1 MANTSAALRNTRN
14 RGVKTI
20 VQRYNQSQSPATIP
34 SIMEKLH
41 SHPRWQQIQQQFF
54 ATGDAAPVLAGLSE
68 LIEQMTIEAFE
79 ASLAT
84 LADPNVAML
93 AVGGFGRRELFPFSD
108 VDVVILI
115 ERESQAAALKN
126 ALAKFVRLLWDAGL
140 RLSHSVRTVAEC
152 AELHEGNIELSIS
165 LLDRRLLGGSRDLDA
180 ILESKLAPFLERQSR
195 ALIRQL
201 CQLARERHE
210 KFQNTFYHLEPNV
223 KETPGGLRD
232 LHLIDWL
239 GKLRKPDEEV
249 AARLCAPAAF
259 MHSLRCFLHYQGRRD
274 QNLLA
279 FDAQETLAAQS
290 YLALRQP
297 TEAFREPADLM
308 REYFR
313 AARVIYNEARRALD
327 ANEKGERSLATQFR
341 DWRSRLSNS
350 EFTVSN
356 ERVYLRS
363 PAQLTNDPAI
373 ILRLLEFIARHGIP
387 LAAESERRVEQA
399 SDTFAA
405 YCDGTQLLW
414 PPLHSILALPHA
426 ATALRAMHDTGL
438 LQAMFPE
445 WKTISCLVVPDFYH
459 RYTVDEHT
467 LVAIEK
473 LADLAAS
480 QQPALRRFQDIYSEI
495 EDPAL
500 LRFALLFHDSG
511 KGADSG
517 DHARLSVQLA
527 HAASQRIQ
535 MPPEGQN
542 AVEFLIEHHL
552 DLSAVMNSR
561 DLYDPATAALLA
573 HRIGTLEWLK
583 LLTLLT
589 YADISAVNPAAMT
602 PWRLEQ
608 LWQTY
613 RVAHQQLLH
622 DLEAERITDL
632 PKDLPAGLADP
643 EGFLKGLPSRYLR
656 THTPADIRA
665 HLELY
670 EFSRSTGVAVRL
682 DAAGG
687 VHRATIV
694 TRDRPA
700 LFASLAG
707 GLSSFGMDILKAE
720 AFADAQGLVLDTF
733 VFSDPRRTLELN
745 PTENDRLRQT
755 LEDIAL
761 GQLDAGR
768 LVAQRLAGERAAPLR
783 YKKRT
788 VEPRVHFDPDACE
801 TATLVEIVTEDRP
814 GLLYDLSAAFS
825 AAGCNIDVVL
835 IDTEGRKAI
844 DVFYVGANGGKLTY
858 SIQSELEQKLLAIC

>member
-1 MANTSAALRNTRN
+1 
-14 RGVKTI
+14 
-20 VQRYNQSQSPATIP
+20 
-34 SIMEKLH
+34 MEKLH
-41 SHPRWQQIQQQFF
+41 SHPGWQQIQQQFF
-54 ATGDAAPVLAGLSE
+54 ATGDAAPVLAGLSA
-68 LIEQMTIEAFE
+68 LIEQMTLDAFE
-79 ASLAT
+79 ASLT
-84 LADPNVAML
+84 TPPDPSVAML

-108 VDVVILI
+108 VDVLILI
-115 ERESQAAALKN
+115 ERESQAAAIKN
-126 ALAKFVRLLWDAGL
+126 ALAEFVRLLWDAGL
-140 RLSHSVRTVAEC
+140 RLSHSVHTIAEC
-152 AELHEGNIELSIS
+152 AEIHEGNIELSIS
-165 LLDRRLLGGSRDLDA
+165 LLDRRFLAGAPDA
-180 ILESKLAPFLERQSR
+180 YAKLENKLSAFFNRQSR
-195 ALIRQL
+195 ALTRDL

-249 AARLCAPAAF
+249 AARLCAPTAF
-259 MHSLRCFLHYQGRRD
+259 IHSLRCFLHYQARRD
-274 QNLLA
+274 QNLLT
-279 FDAQETLAAQS
+279 FDAQEALAAQG
-290 YLALRQP
+290 YIALRESP
-297 TEAFREPADLM
+297 EAFGEHAAFREPAALM

-313 AARVIYNEARRALD
+313 NARVIYSEARRALD
-327 ANEKGERSLATQFR
+327 WNEKSESSLATQFR

-356 ERVYLRS
+356 ERIYLRS
-363 PAQLTNDPAI
+363 PAQLINDPAI
-373 ILRLLEFIARHGIP
+373 ILRLLEFIARHGVW
-387 LAAESERRVEQA
+387 LAAETERRLERA
-399 SDTFAA
+399 ATAFAA
-405 YCDGTQLLW
+405 YCERTQPLW
-414 PPLHSILALPHA
+414 PPLHGILSLPHA
-426 ATALRAMHDTGL
+426 AAALRAMHETGL

-445 WKTISCLVVPDFYH
+445 LKNISCLVVPDFYH

-473 LADLAAS
+473 LAELSASKLAPS
-480 QQPALRRFQDIYSEI
+480 MDPALRRFADIYSEI
-495 EDPAL
+495 EDLAL

-511 KGADSG
+511 KGAQSG

-527 HAASQRIQ
+527 QAASQHIQ
-535 MPPEGQN
+535 MQPEERS

-573 HRIGTLEWLK
+573 DRIGTLERLK

-622 DLEAERITDL
+622 DLGTERITDL

-643 EGFLKGLPSRYLR
+643 EGFIQGFPSRYLR
-656 THTPADIRA
+656 THAPADIRT
-665 HLELY
+665 HLQLH
-670 EFSRSTGVAVRL
+670 EFSRNTGVAVQL
-682 DAAGG
+682 ETGGG
-687 VHRATIV
+687 VHRATIIA
-694 TRDRPA
+694 RDRPA

-720 AFADAQGLVLDTF
+720 AFSNVQGLVLDTF
-733 VFSDPRRTLELN
+733 VFADPKRTLELN
-745 PTENDRLRQT
+745 PTENQRLQQT

-761 GQLDAGR
+761 GQLDAERLLGGR
-768 LVAQRLAGERAAPLR
+768 PSPPRQ
-783 YKKRT
+783 KKRV
-788 VEPRVHFDPDACE
+788 VEPSVHFDPNACD
-801 TATLVEIVTEDRP
+801 TATLVEIITEDRP

-844 DVFYVGANGGKLTY
+844 DVFYVCTNGSKLTPG
-858 SIQSELEQKLLAIC
+858 IQSELEQKLLTIC